1 MSPRAYRQVARAHA
15 VQDTEQQ
22 ILDALRHLLGERWFE
37 DITLDDIARA
47 ANTTRQTVI
56 RRFGDKAGVLSAMA
70 DGLDAEIRARR
81 WHNPGKTVAEI
92 ITVLVQD
99 YEQAGDIVVRT
110 LSQEA
115 RIPEF
120 GAILARGRSSHR
132 AWIEEMFA
140 AWLGELPPASR
151 AGRLAQL
158 LAMTDV
164 WVWHLLRRNQNH
176 SASETSRLMIEAV
189 ERLLREDA
197 VR

>member
-81 WHNPGKTVAEI
+81 WHNPGKTIAAI
-92 ITVLVQD
+92 ITVLVLD

-110 LSQEA
+110 LGQEG

-120 GAILARGRSSHR
+120 GAILARGRGSHR
-132 AWIEEMFA
+132 AWTEEMFA
-140 AWLGELPPASR
+140 SWLDKLPPPVKAD
-151 AGRLAQL
+151 RLAQL
-158 LAMTDV
+158 LALTDV

-176 SASETSRLMIEAV
+176 PVSETSRLMTEAV
-189 ERLLREDA
+189 ERLLREDT

>member
-15 VQDTEQQ
+15 VQDTEQH
-22 ILDALRHLLGERWFE
+22 IADALRDLLSERWFE

-47 ANTTRQTVI
+47 AGTTRQTVI

-70 DGLDAEIRARR
+70 DRLDAEIRTRR
-81 WHNPGKTVAEI
+81 WHNPGKTVAAI
-92 ITVLVQD
+92 ITVLTQD

-120 GAILARGRSSHR
+120 GAILQRDRSSHR

-140 AWLGELPPASR
+140 AWLDKLPPPTKAD
-151 AGRLAQL
+151 RLAQL
-158 LAMTDV
+158 VAMTDV
-164 WVWHLLRRNQNH
+164 WVWHLLRRSQNH
-176 SASETSRLMIEAV
+176 TASETGRLMIETV

-197 VR
+197 IR